1 MQIQVEVKTV
11 YGYPMVYPVCDAA
24 IWFAYIAGTKTLTC
38 DALKGI
44 KALGYTVSVKQQNF
58 EV

>member
-1 MQIQVEVKTV
+1 MQIQVEVKNV
-11 YGYPMVYPVCDAA
+11 YGNQVIYPVCDAA
-24 IWFAYIAGTKTLTC
+24 VWFAHIAGTKTLTR

-44 KALGYTVSVKQQNF
+44 KALGYTISIKQPNF